1 MAFHFPLMPRLYMGI
16 EREDREPIVEILRQ
30 TPDIPE
36 SCQWALF
43 LRNHDE
49 LTLEMVTP
57 EEREYMYGAFAED
70 PRMRINIGIR
80 RRLAPLLD
88 GDRRRVELLNV
99 LLLSLPG
106 TPVVY
111 YGDEIGMGDNIYL
124 SDRHGVRTPM
134 QWTGD
139 RNGGFSRADPQRL
152 CAPPVMDPVFG
163 FQAVNVE
170 AQERSPASLLNWMR
184 RMIAMRQAH
193 PTFGRG
199 AIEFVETGNRKV
211 LAFIRTYQDDTVL
224 VVANLSAHVQ
234 AAHVQTRLEGVPV
247 EMLGNTPLPPLEKG
261 AVRLTL
267 APYGW
272 YWLHLVDENDPRTR
286 GEAVADQRRHAL
298 PDLLVSERWDTLFD
312 GPGRAVLE
320 RRYLLPYLERQPW
333 YRAPGAV
340 VRRVRIA
347 SHALARGGADPI
359 VLAAV
364 DVESEVDTY
373 RYGLV
378 LTFTSGPRGEEML
391 DRHPD
396 RVLARIAG
404 ARVGTLHEVI
414 EADAARVLMRMLTD
428 GTRLPGRDGIFD
440 AASQGPAVLAD
451 HEPYAPM
458 PTTLGQTVITCGAAA
473 ELKIRRRLLPGR
485 SHEQLLLGA
494 LAHNLDVELPMA
506 YASLD
511 LLTPDNRRWPF
522 VLLRSQVPFT
532 DDGWERSRQLALR
545 WIAEPRTMTDR
556 PDPFAWLRD
565 GR

>member
-1 MAFHFPLMPRLYMGI
+1 MRAMLRAMKFWLDLGVDAFRLDAIPYLIEREGTSCESLPETHAIIRQVRKFMDAEYPGRVLLAEANQWPSDVSAYFGSGDECHMAFHFPLMPRLYMGI

-70 PRMRINIGIR
+70 PRMRINVGIR

-211 LAFIRTYQDDTVL
+211 LAFIRTHQDDTVL

-234 AAHVQTRLEGVPV
+234 TAHVQTRLDGVPV
-247 EMLGNTPLPPLEKG
+247 EMLGSTPLPPLEKG

-272 YWLHLVDENDPRTR
+272 YWLHVVDANDPRAR
-286 GEAVADQRRHAL
+286 GRGRRRSAASCAARPARERALGHAVRRARPRGARAALPAALPRTPALVSRARRRRCAACASPATHWREAVPIRSCW
-298 PDLLVSERWDTLFD
+298 PRWTWKARWT
-312 GPGRAVLE
+312 P
-320 RRYLLPYLERQPW
+320 
-333 YRAPGAV
+333 
-340 VRRVRIA
+340 IA
-347 SHALARGGADPI
+347 
-359 VLAAV
+359 
-364 DVESEVDTY
+364 T
-373 RYGLV
+373 
-378 LTFTSGPRGEEML
+378 
-391 DRHPD
+391 
-396 RVLARIAG
+396 
-404 ARVGTLHEVI
+404 
-414 EADAARVLMRMLTD
+414 
-428 GTRLPGRDGIFD
+428 
-440 AASQGPAVLAD
+440 
-451 HEPYAPM
+451 
-458 PTTLGQTVITCGAAA
+458 
-473 ELKIRRRLLPGR
+473 
-485 SHEQLLLGA
+485 
-494 LAHNLDVELPMA
+494 
-506 YASLD
+506 
-511 LLTPDNRRWPF
+511 
-522 VLLRSQVPFT
+522 
-532 DDGWERSRQLALR
+532 
-545 WIAEPRTMTDR
+545 
-556 PDPFAWLRD
+556 AWC
-565 GR
+565 